1 MTEFRPVIR
10 IAPNNQVF
18 DLPVIVGIE
27 EGLFEAAGL
36 DVKFSATHADRE
48 KDAVG
53 GAIMSRLKENLFDC
67 GSADSYNVCEWA
79 SIDRLERGNRGGNIA
94 ALRAAVAAQ
103 AILSFDE
110 ALQVPRDLADVPV
123 VVQEL
128 TGSHY
133 CTLQMLESAVGA
145 DHVNIFHGGLP
156 QMRWAGLKNGSYRA
170 VTVMEP
176 FISLG
181 LKEGAHIIAAS
192 FYRGGEVI
200 AADLTPEQRKAYYDA
215 ENRAVDLINGEGTDN
230 PNTVRTVGACSTH
243 TPEIPVVVINSPA
256 YPPFFSVITAAGRRV
271 VESPLHRGEDGTYRL
286 DLEALDRVLAPDDV
300 TVYALCNP
308 HNPTGNVFSPDELAA
323 VVEIARRRRVQLL
336 SDEIHAPLVYAGRR
350 HTPVATMAPET
361 IVFSSASKAWN
372 LPGLKAALVAAGG
385 DPAWEKLSRLPVEV
399 TFGVG
404 LPGVLAGEAAFEHGE
419 EWLAA
424 LMRGLDDNRRLLAEL
439 LPAKLPG
446 VGYVPPDAMYLAW
459 LDLRPLH
466 LGDSPGEVLLE
477 RARVALSDG
486 PGFGDAGRGFAR
498 LNFATS
504 PAILAEAIDRIAS
517 VV

>member
-1 MTEFRPVIR
+1 
-10 IAPNNQVF
+10 
-18 DLPVIVGIE
+18 
-27 EGLFEAAGL
+27 
-36 DVKFSATHADRE
+36 
-48 KDAVG
+48 
-53 GAIMSRLKENLFDC
+53 
-67 GSADSYNVCEWA
+67 
-79 SIDRLERGNRGGNIA
+79 
-94 ALRAAVAAQ
+94 
-103 AILSFDE
+103 
-110 ALQVPRDLADVPV
+110 
-123 VVQEL
+123 
-128 TGSHY
+128 
-133 CTLQMLESAVGA
+133 
-145 DHVNIFHGGLP
+145 
-156 QMRWAGLKNGSYRA
+156 
-170 VTVMEP
+170 
-176 FISLG
+176 
-181 LKEGAHIIAAS
+181 
-192 FYRGGEVI
+192 
-200 AADLTPEQRKAYYDA
+200 
-215 ENRAVDLINGEGTDN
+215 
-230 PNTVRTVGACSTH
+230 
-243 TPEIPVVVINSPA
+243 
-256 YPPFFSVITAAGRRV
+256 
-271 VESPLHRGEDGTYRL
+271 
-286 DLEALDRVLAPDDV
+286 
-300 TVYALCNP
+300 
-308 HNPTGNVFSPDELAA
+308 
-323 VVEIARRRRVQLL
+323 
-336 SDEIHAPLVYAGRR
+336 
-350 HTPVATMAPET
+350 MAPET

-372 LPGLKAALVAAGG
+372 LPGLKAALVAAAG